1 MHASETSLMLDLA
14 AQLDGMAATIRRFYA
29 LSDAPTPATWTAD
42 AAQDTARK
50 VKSDLGSAQKFAIRR
65 LAEAY
70 PQGLPA
76 ADLAVNPNSMPNTYQ
91 LLDKKL
97 GPVGLVRCDNGY
109 PRKYYLGPAFDR
121 QDASVERAD

>member
-1 MHASETSLMLDLA
+1 MSTGEMSLMLDLA
-14 AQLDGMAATIRRFYA
+14 AQLEGMAATIRRFYA
-29 LSDAPTPATWTAD
+29 LSDVPSPATWTAD
-42 AAQDTARK
+42 AAEDLARK
-50 VKSDLGSAQKFAIRR
+50 VKPGLGSAQAFAIRK

-76 ADLAVNPNSMPNTYQ
+76 ADLAVNPNSMPNTYD

-109 PRKYYLGPAFDR
+109 PRRYYLGPTFDR
-121 QDASVERAD
+121 RDDNDGRAD